1 MGSNCLRGDVKDG
14 VGCEKGGGGWTAL
27 PMVFMEPFCVKQ
39 GAGKGTSVMGAIW
52 PAKAGPPD
60 A

>member
-1 MGSNCLRGDVKDG
+1 MGINCGRGEVKDG
-14 VGCEKGGGGWTAL
+14 VGCEKGGGGWAPL
-27 PMVFMEPFCVKQ
+27 PMVFMEPSSLKQ
-39 GAGKGTSVMGAIW
+39 GAGNGTNVMGAIW